1 MQRIL
6 VIGATLAALMSSPA
20 LAQGY
25 GPPPSSSVY
34 GTPYQVVPQEHA
46 VPQGRAAQRAN
57 PYSAYGAVTPFGSPG
72 AAGGGT
78 GNMSAAREKAM
89 RDCMVEARR
98 YSQTTWGNMESHQYR
113 TCMAQHGQAE

>member
-1 MQRIL
+1 MQRII
-6 VIGATLAALMSSPA
+6 VIGATLAALTSSPA

-34 GTPYQVVPQEHA
+34 GTPYQAVPQEQA
-46 VPQGRAAQRAN
+46 VPQGPARRAN

-72 AAGGGT
+72 AAGGGA

-89 RDCMVEARR
+89 RNCMVEARR

-113 TCMAQHGQAE
+113 TCMAQQGQPE